1 MLSDGGN
8 EHVQSEDEFRTR
20 DWKGATSAAAVEVPQ
35 FVTQELDS
43 GHLLALP
50 QDPSR
55 VGQEV
60 ELDTLSFCSFDFFL
74 VSGHFLASAAID

>member
-20 DWKGATSAAAVEVPQ
+20 DWKGTTPAAAVEVPQ

-50 QDPSR
+50 QDLSR

-60 ELDTLSFCSFDFFL
+60 ELDALSFCRFDFFL